1 MTIRRCA
8 MLTLQS
14 GAGKDGGEAHE
25 RGGDWSLC
33 RNAHEDLCQTR
44 GSLSTP
50 AKPRHVVPPAFQAG
64 VNSVRVRGNGSLEE
78 TRMRQI
84 SGRAIGGWRVTVLA
98 VLAMMLAVT
107 GGIGN
112 IRAQSGSSAAASSP
126 DADLITQFRR
136 VEVASV
142 SDAIEQILGKRMYMS
157 HRMQPI
163 FTTKFAGFARTVQLK
178 KDEGNQDPNALSG
191 MLEAIDQG
199 SADSVYVMAVEDG
212 DDIAGMG
219 GLMGT
224 AMASRGYAGAVIDGG
239 VRDVAY
245 LRKIGFPVYATGI
258 VPSTSV
264 HHYRFS
270 GSQIPIVC
278 NGVTVHPGDIV
289 VADSDGVAVVPRADA
304 QKVLTLAQQMDFKE
318 HSMYPV
324 IEQMKSIVEAV
335 KKFGRL

>member
-1 MTIRRCA
+1 MRRTGKLITTRRIA
-8 MLTLQS
+8 IIASFAILVAVITVF
-14 GAGKDGGEAHE
+14 GA
-25 RGGDWSLC
+25 
-33 RNAHEDLCQTR
+33 
-44 GSLSTP
+44 ST
-50 AKPRHVVPPAFQAG
+50 
-64 VNSVRVRGNGSLEE
+64 
-78 TRMRQI
+78 
-84 SGRAIGGWRVTVLA
+84 
-98 VLAMMLAVT
+98 
-107 GGIGN
+107 
-112 IRAQSGSSAAASSP
+112 IRAQSNPSTAASMT
-126 DADLITQFRR
+126 DAELVVEFRH

-157 HRMQPI
+157 HHMQPI

-199 SADSVYVMAVEDG
+199 STDSVYVMTVEDG

-224 AMASRGYAGAVIDGG
+224 AMAARGYAGAVIDGG

-245 LRKIGFPVYATGI
+245 LRKIGFPVYAKGI

-264 HHYRFS
+264 HHYRFA
-270 GSQIPIVC
+270 GAQMPVTC
-278 NGVTVHPGDIV
+278 GGVPVSPGDIV
-289 VADSDGVAVVPRADA
+289 VADSDGVAVVPRAEA
-304 QKVLTLAQQMDFKE
+304 QKILALAQQMDFKE
-318 HSMYPV
+318 HSMYPA

>member
-1 MTIRRCA
+1 MRKIAGRVIVRRMA
-8 MLTLQS
+8 I
-14 GAGKDGGEAHE
+14 
-25 RGGDWSLC
+25 
-33 RNAHEDLCQTR
+33 
-44 GSLSTP
+44 
-50 AKPRHVVPPAFQAG
+50 VV
-64 VNSVRVRGNGSLEE
+64 
-78 TRMRQI
+78 
-84 SGRAIGGWRVTVLA
+84 A
-98 VLAMMLAVT
+98 VLAT
-107 GGIGN
+107 GMTLRGSMGK
-112 IRAQSGSSAAASSP
+112 IRAQSGSSTAGSP

-191 MLEAIDQG
+191 MLEAIDPG

-264 HHYRFS
+264 HHYRFA
-270 GSQIPIVC
+270 GGQIPIVC
-278 NGVTVHPGDIV
+278 NGVTVSPGDIV

-304 QKVLTLAQQMDFKE
+304 PKVLTLAQQMDFKE

-324 IEQMKSIVEAV
+324 IEQLKSIVEAV